1 MSDYDKVLIGRS
13 TPIMEINDEEGYLNF
28 NLLTNAEIDADFI
41 AIINYLGTE
50 EFKSLYLNLYN
61 EIKSLSLERQR
72 ELCQHLIIKVREI
85 YSFEFTPMLTFDIF
99 NDIDKFLKFIE
110 FIEYDYIWFLAIIL
124 QGMDFK
130 LLKKNLDLFLTQNW
144 NKIYDKIETMN
155 INNELI
161 SKFLRTNN
169 KENVFKFIR
178 ERIEKNKMLVILKI
192 MEGEMKSEWYNNYK
206 KG

>member
-13 TPIMEINDEEGYLNF
+13 TPIMEIDDEEGYLNF

-50 EFKSLYLNLYN
+50 EFKSLHLNLYN

-85 YSFEFTPMLTFDIF
+85 YSFEFTPMLTFDSF

-178 ERIEKNKMLVILKI
+178 ERIEKNKMLVILK
-192 MEGEMKSEWYNNYK
+192 NYGRRDEK
-206 KG
+206 

>member
-13 TPIMEINDEEGYLNF
+13 TPIMEIDDEEGYLNF

-85 YSFEFTPMLTFDIF
+85 YSFEFTPMLTFDSF

-178 ERIEKNKMLVILKI
+178 ARIEKNKMLVILK
-192 MEGEMKSEWYNNYK
+192 NYGRRDEK
-206 KG
+206 